1 MTYGISFPHSLSSFL
16 CLQGFCLVLVFFLY
30 IYIKKV
36 FHFEEEN
43 TEYHK
48 NKNFSQASRKQS
60 LVKILNILYFYKTI
74 IYKVLNESKVNNRIL
89 IFKIV
94 FSCPW
99 I

>member
-1 MTYGISFPHSLSSFL
+1 MVFLSHIPYRLFFV
-16 CLQGFCLVLVFFLY
+16 CGGFVWFWFFFY

-74 IYKVLNESKVNNRIL
+74 IYKVLNESKVNNRTL